1 MAVRK
6 TAGDVTGL
14 AGARDTDIVVI
25 QSLRSEVSRIIKLL
39 EQQAFALDRH
49 MELIRQ
55 SLDHLWINP
64 DEARAAHQQLLPKAK
79 IISWE
84 TNKALADALSLE
96 RALSDSRDISNEIR
110 LSVIETLWED
120 GVGTGVSFTD
130 DEMDLSM
137 REAKAKYDIDTF
149 RAWKR
154 ARKRANK

>member
-1 MAVRK
+1 
-6 TAGDVTGL
+6 
-14 AGARDTDIVVI
+14 
-25 QSLRSEVSRIIKLL
+25 
-39 EQQAFALDRH
+39 
-49 MELIRQ
+49 
-55 SLDHLWINP
+55 
-64 DEARAAHQQLLPKAK
+64 
-79 IISWE
+79 
-84 TNKALADALSLE
+84 
-96 RALSDSRDISNEIR
+96 LSDSSDISNEIR